1 MLERVLPFARQSVS
15 NLACRSA
22 LWTHGFGPDRPRH
35 WTRSILPHQGG
46 ALIEEHGAIQL
57 GIRFE
62 RSSTG
67 QHQNL
72 RLQDSYAKTR
82 AIILTGKARAQ
93 STQIHRHHVQPKAED
108 GDLSDLVPM
117 ML

>member
-1 MLERVLPFARQSVS
+1 M
-15 NLACRSA
+15 
-22 LWTHGFGPDRPRH
+22 
-35 WTRSILPHQGG
+35 
-46 ALIEEHGAIQL
+46 IEVRGAIQL
-57 GIRFE
+57 VIRFE

-67 QHQNL
+67 RHQNL
-72 RLQDSYAKTR
+72 RLQNSYAKTR

-93 STQIHRHHVQPKAED
+93 GTQIHMHGVQPKTED